1 MNFLKSPRFFAFPF
15 FFFRQ
20 IHLIEHTLKRTRLF
34 LFLFLFLQH
43 VIQAIRKSATVYFI
57 VKKMNKIKLNQS
69 NSRHTTPHVV
79 LHGLKFA
86 LIVFRVVNNY
96 CKIYFTAF
104 RIVKPFRKATC

>member
-1 MNFLKSPRFFAFPF
+1 M
-15 FFFRQ
+15 
-20 IHLIEHTLKRTRLF
+20 LKRTRLF

-79 LHGLKFA
+79 LHGLNF
-86 LIVFRVVNNY
+86 LVVNNY

-104 RIVKPFRKATC
+104 RIVKPFRRATC

>member
-1 MNFLKSPRFFAFPF
+1 MNFLKFPPFFAFPF

-43 VIQAIRKSATVYFI
+43 VIQVIRKSATVYFI

-86 LIVFRVVNNY
+86 LIVFLVVNNY